1 MKLIK
6 RINRTLLGLLLLT
19 GSVFTYQL
27 NHTNDTVSASA
38 WSGTQTSTEG
48 NYFSSVGSETG
59 EALKL
64 KLRSIISAGTSESY
78 DWPRYEAADEAE
90 NDSSKVLLIYSRQ
103 NVAKTAHV
111 SGSVGWNREHS
122 FAKSLFNEQAPAVN
136 DNHHIFADDNQ
147 TNSQRGNK
155 PFNELSPSSSTRSI
169 DSYGNLTD
177 NYYTSSYFMPNDLA
191 KGEVARATM
200 YMNTRYGYSI
210 TLNFYSVE
218 LMLQWHL
225 EHPVTN
231 REVYRNNT
239 VHSLQKNR
247 NPYIDH
253 QDWACKVYSGTNAA
267 TQALCN
273 SALEPVEPTSV
284 SVDPTSASI
293 NLGSTLTL
301 NASILPS
308 GANQSLTWT
317 SSNQSVATV
326 NQGLV
331 TSVGVGQTTIT
342 ARSVENT
349 TLFATSTI
357 TVTNDPIAVTG
368 ITLDKESLSLNPGGT
383 SQVNATISPSNAS
396 NKAINWSSNNTS
408 IATVS
413 STGLVSAVGIGNT
426 VITATTVDGGFVDTV
441 DVIVSEPIA
450 ASSIVGLFYNAVDN
464 NGTGVLDASTI
475 NNGTTSSVVGF
486 DGTQVVSSVDSNNT
500 YYPRGGGI
508 AIGSSSNPGSLT
520 LSFNPDYQPY
530 RLSFYFNDAGKGNG
544 FTSLTTLDFGVNVT
558 NVQSGSLGTAYSSPS
573 NGVAYIY
580 EFSEPVTTVVFDT
593 SMRTA
598 LVEIE
603 LFYGVEDT
611 SESDAS
617 TWALGFI
624 SATNQG
630 CLNSSPSLLS
640 DVWQAEKANYNALS
654 LDAKTLIEN
663 TIPDGEG
670 SIIEEALARYVLIV
684 DKYGL
689 EAFITGVSIPQLNR
703 DFNEPSNQN
712 LIAFL
717 MISALATLTFTTYV
731 IKKKT

>member
-6 RINRTLLGLLLLT
+6 TINRTLLGLLLLT

-38 WSGTQTSTEG
+38 WSGIQTSTEG

-78 DWPRYEAADEAE
+78 DWSRYEAADEAE
-90 NDSSKVLLIYSRQ
+90 GDSSKVLLIYSRQ

-122 FAKSLFNEQAPAVN
+122 FAKSLFNEEAPAVN
-136 DNHHIFADDNQ
+136 DNHHIFADDNK

-155 PFNELSPSSSTRSI
+155 RFNELSPSSSTRSI

-273 SALEPVEPTSV
+273 SSLEPVEPTSV
-284 SVDPTSASI
+284 TVDPTSASI

-383 SQVNATISPSNAS
+383 SQVNATINPSNAS
-396 NKAINWSSNNTS
+396 NKTINWSSNNTS
-408 IATVS
+408 VATVNE
-413 STGLVSAVGIGNT
+413 TGLVSAVGIGNT

-441 DVIVSEPIA
+441 DVVVSEVVIPEPVYSFTFNGSGNPYWDA
-450 ASSIVGLFYNAVDN
+450 TSNFGSYYSSGY
-464 NGTGVLDASTI
+464 GVEKGGGSLT
-475 NNGTTSSVVGF
+475 N
-486 DGTQVVSSVDSNNT
+486 TQVVSSIPLGSTINVSVAAVTNSTTNTALMTIYGLDKNGTRISSVNGSAYTPSNSSSTLSTQITFARNNIKTINLPVSMTYKIYGLEFNIASADSKTLIVDLDVSYT
-500 YYPRGGGI
+500 
-508 AIGSSSNPGSLT
+508 IGSITVQAEAFANYVNNDQGLGANGACESALT
-520 LSFNPDYQPY
+520 MIVSEYD
-530 RLSFYFNDAGKGNG
+530 
-544 FTSLTTLDFGVNVT
+544 SLTT
-558 NVQSGSLGTAYSSPS
+558 
-573 NGVAYIY
+573 
-580 EFSEPVTTVVFDT
+580 
-593 SMRTA
+593 
-598 LVEIE
+598 
-603 LFYGVEDT
+603 
-611 SESDAS
+611 ESQLYFQNS
-617 TWALGFI
+617 TGMAFE
-624 SATNQG
+624 S
-630 CLNSSPSLLS
+630 
-640 DVWQAEKANYNALS
+640 
-654 LDAKTLIEN
+654 AKTRIAYLEAWVASN
-663 TIPDGEG
+663 LGAQTIHEVLKPTGDMMIV
-670 SIIEEALARYVLIV
+670 SIIALIGISSIIGYYLIIRRRH
-684 DKYGL
+684 
-689 EAFITGVSIPQLNR
+689 FNSIN
-703 DFNEPSNQN
+703 
-712 LIAFL
+712 
-717 MISALATLTFTTYV
+717 
-731 IKKKT
+731 